1 MRVEC
6 GHSVLSCCLRLRAP
20 DRQDTKPRGAAHAT
34 RASCAPPTSKAWHR
48 GSPAALSVRETISLG
63 MSESTRGRRM
73 TPRLAPVAFEDLTVP
88 KAAEGGKSARQ
99 GKAMEDKGKGKA
111 EEGQDTY
118 GDGGS
123 SGRGGGRGQ
132 GRCRHGKQPGK
143 CRECRGEGEAA
154 GGKGRG
160 REDPEMKR
168 NKKRART
175 TQPRKKCPHG
185 RRKNECKDCGGASIC
200 EHNRQRSRCKDCGGA
215 SICEHNRQRS
225 QCKDCGGASICEH
238 NRVRSRCVD
247 CGGASICA
255 HRRVRSTC
263 KDCKRRKA
271 ELAAAGWPL

>member
-6 GHSVLSCCLRLRAP
+6 GHSVLGRRLRLRAP

-123 SGRGGGRGQ
+123 SGRGGGRGE
-132 GRCRHGKQPGK
+132 GKCRHGKQPGK

-168 NKKRART
+168 SKKRART

-185 RRKNECKDCGGASIC
+185 RRKSQCKDCGGASIC

-215 SICEHNRQRS
+215 SICEHNRVRS
-225 QCKDCGGASICEH
+225 KCKDCGGAS
-238 NRVRSRCVD
+238 N
-247 CGGASICA
+247 CA
-255 HRRVRSTC
+255 HRRERSKC

-271 ELAAAGWPL
+271 ELAAAGWQL